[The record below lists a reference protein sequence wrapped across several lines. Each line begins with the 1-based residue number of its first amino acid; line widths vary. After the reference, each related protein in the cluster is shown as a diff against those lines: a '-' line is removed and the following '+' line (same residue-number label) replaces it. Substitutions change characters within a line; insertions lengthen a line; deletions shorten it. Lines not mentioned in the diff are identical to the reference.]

1 VIFGYGL
8 TRVVEMLGAGQ
19 IHDNQHGYRVEI
31 FTFDQLTNETHIG
44 DVYLPHVTN
53 IFDLQFFIDY
63 EGKNFAANLNKRLA
77 MCLLV
82 LRA

>member
-1 VIFGYGL
+1 
-8 TRVVEMLGAGQ
+8 MLGAGQ

-31 FTFDQLTNETHIG
+31 FTFDYLTNETHIG
-44 DVYLPHVTN
+44 DVYLPHVTD
-53 IFDLQFFIDY
+53 IFDLQFSLIM
-63 EGKNFAANLNKRLA
+63 EGKSLLQILNKRLA